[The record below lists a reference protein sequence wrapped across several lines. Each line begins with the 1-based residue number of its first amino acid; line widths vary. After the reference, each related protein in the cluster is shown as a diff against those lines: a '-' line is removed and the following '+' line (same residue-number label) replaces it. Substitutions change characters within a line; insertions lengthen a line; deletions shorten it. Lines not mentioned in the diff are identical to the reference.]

1 MSTSSTLDVFKASNA
16 RWLLITRVL
25 GQTGDG
31 LLQTALATFV
41 LFSPQREAN
50 PTRITIVFALLL
62 VPYSL
67 IGPFVGVLIDKWS
80 RRKILMRANM
90 IRVVAMLLIALTV
103 AGHSTS
109 LVLTLLVLA
118 SLGINRFILA
128 TQSASLPHVVKADLL
143 VTANALFP
151 PIGTIGSSLAVGLGL
166 AIQHFAG
173 NSDGTNA
180 GLIVLSSFAVLM
192 ASYCVSR
199 ILPADVLGPHGLN
212 VAVKA
217 ELRNVFTGISNAVAR
232 ITQDRQVAV
241 SMVIVVTQ
249 RCAFGAITL
258 QTLLLARRVWHPVT
272 MPNAALNDFGLAAG
286 CTAIG
291 IFLAAALSALL
302 LNRRSALQEV
312 KQTRRRRIFLLM
324 QPFYA
329 ILASIVTVS
338 AIATGHRLIMFAA
351 AMSLGFAGQFM
362 KINAD
367 TTIQQHIDD
376 AHRGRVFALF
386 DVVINLATVGGIAL
400 FALNSAIRE
409 NSHIAAVAIGL
420 LLSLVLVATLWLTS
434 TRLRTT
440 T

>member
-80 RRKILMRANM
+80 RRKILMRANL

-103 AGHSTS
+103 SGHSTS
-109 LVLTLLVLA
+109 LVLTLLVLS

-128 TQSASLPHVVKADLL
+128 TQAASLPHVVKADLL

-166 AIQHFAG
+166 GVQHLAG

-180 GLIVLSSFAVLM
+180 GLIVLSSCAVLM

-199 ILPADVLGPHGLN
+199 IMPADVLGPHGLN
-212 VAVKA
+212 IAVKA
-217 ELRNVFTGISNAVAR
+217 ELRNVFTGITNAVAR
-232 ITQDRQVAV
+232 ITRDRQVAV
-241 SMVIVVTQ
+241 SMLIVVTQ
-249 RCAFGAITL
+249 RCAFG
-258 QTLLLARRVWHPVT
+258 
-272 MPNAALNDFGLAAG
+272 
-286 CTAIG
+286 
-291 IFLAAALSALL
+291 
-302 LNRRSALQEV
+302 
-312 KQTRRRRIFLLM
+312 
-324 QPFYA
+324 
-329 ILASIVTVS
+329 
-338 AIATGHRLIMFAA
+338 
-351 AMSLGFAGQFM
+351 
-362 KINAD
+362 
-367 TTIQQHIDD
+367 
-376 AHRGRVFALF
+376 
-386 DVVINLATVGGIAL
+386 
-400 FALNSAIRE
+400 
-409 NSHIAAVAIGL
+409 
-420 LLSLVLVATLWLTS
+420 
-434 TRLRTT
+434 
-440 T
+440 